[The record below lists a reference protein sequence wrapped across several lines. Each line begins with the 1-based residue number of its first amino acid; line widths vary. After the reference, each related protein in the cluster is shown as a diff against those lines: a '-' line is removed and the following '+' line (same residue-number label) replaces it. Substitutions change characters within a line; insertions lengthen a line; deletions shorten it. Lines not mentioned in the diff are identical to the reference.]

1 MHCVL
6 SLISLFSFRFYRF
19 SIEHFLLNAWIV
31 ALLLCRMPANVI
43 KECLIFIALTRYHH
57 CAIIIHVATR
67 EWLFFFILSTDN
79 CLYQNSHRLFYKA
92 FLRKYEIWFA
102 SVWKRENFIK
112 YFSQLLK
119 SLWTNFCFISLNTN
133 RYSNDKIFIFFFF
146 KFCIYLV
153 VVSLSLMGILRSSTN
168 QLFRHV
174 PKTQTFYFDRHYDS
188 FLFDFHFIVCWR
200 YFFLHSVSFDIIN
213 KMNGTVFYFDAM
225 SISFS
230 VLVFFNADHCHRSS
244 YLLFESF

>member
-1 MHCVL
+1 MKARKFHK
-6 SLISLFSFRFYRF
+6 IFF
-19 SIEHFLLNAWIV
+19 SIAEKSLNQ
-31 ALLLCRMPANVI
+31 
-43 KECLIFIALTRYHH
+43 F
-57 CAIIIHVATR
+57 
-67 EWLFFFILSTDN
+67 
-79 CLYQNSHRLFYKA
+79 LFYK
-92 FLRKYEIWFA
+92 FEY
-102 SVWKRENFIK
+102 
-112 YFSQLLK
+112 K
-119 SLWTNFCFISLNTN
+119 SLFKRQNFH
-133 RYSNDKIFIFFFF
+133 FFFF
-146 KFCIYLV
+146 KFCIILV

-244 YLLFESF
+244 YLVFESF

>member
-1 MHCVL
+1 MYTFVDFPLFVSIL
-6 SLISLFSFRFYRF
+6 SVFYWTFSSQRVNSCTFTVPHARKCHKRMSHLQCFNSISS
-19 SIEHFLLNAWIV
+19 
-31 ALLLCRMPANVI
+31 LCDHYPCRHTRMAV
-43 KECLIFIALTRYHH
+43 
-57 CAIIIHVATR
+57 
-67 EWLFFFILSTDN
+67 FFILSTDN

-92 FLRKYEIWFA
+92 FLRKHEIWFA

-146 KFCIYLV
+146 KFCIILV

-200 YFFLHSVSFDIIN
+200 YFFFTL
-213 KMNGTVFYFDAM
+213 G
-225 SISFS
+225 
-230 VLVFFNADHCHRSS
+230 FFRYNQ
-244 YLLFESF
+244 